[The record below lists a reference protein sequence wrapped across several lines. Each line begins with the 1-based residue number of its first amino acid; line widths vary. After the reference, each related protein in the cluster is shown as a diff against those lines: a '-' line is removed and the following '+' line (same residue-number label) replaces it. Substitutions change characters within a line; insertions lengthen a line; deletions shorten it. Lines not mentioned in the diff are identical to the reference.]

1 MNSTQQVTWSTVGG
15 EQVCQK
21 KGNAMQFSLR
31 RLFGFVTLGCVALP
45 GRKGSVSGKGV
56 STAPPALLAG
66 SSRIGPTGPC
76 SFGLV
81 GKCLGSTHYPRRKT
95 QLVDSLRP
103 SRRGRVIGFS
113 EYSEASPI
121 QEPRERA
128 IRRGGRFTACSGRK
142 SLARGGVHDPGHER
156 SLPICTGHIALCR

>member
-1 MNSTQQVTWSTVGG
+1 MNSTHQVTWSTVGG

-81 GKCLGSTHYPRRKT
+81 GKCLGPTHCPWHET
-95 QLVDSLRP
+95 PSVNSLRP
-103 SRRGRVIGFS
+103 SRRRRAIGFG
-113 EYSEASPI
+113 EYAEPSQKALRIARAGRELPGN
-121 QEPRERA
+121 EPRIITGISETVRNEFGPHNCSQPLHICA
-128 IRRGGRFTACSGRK
+128 TCGR
-142 SLARGGVHDPGHER
+142 
-156 SLPICTGHIALCR
+156 

>member
-103 SRRGRVIGFS
+103 SRRGRVIAFS
-113 EYSEASPI
+113 EYAEAAPI
-121 QEPRERA
+121 QEPLERA
-128 IRRGGRFTACSGRK
+128 IT
-142 SLARGGVHDPGHER
+142 RGGVHDPGHER
-156 SLPICTGHIALCR
+156 SLPICVGHIDPGKLRWHAAPWLLSSE